1 MRRSNRFSMDSFRTH
16 LYTATFFLSMLAFW
30 YIITVLRW
38 VDPIILPS
46 PIRVLQAYPIML
58 RDDNLI
64 MDLFV
69 TLRRVLFAV
78 SLAGIIGI
86 PIGLFF
92 GYRRNIYRVLEPPLH
107 ALRSVPASA
116 LFPLFLVVI
125 GVGESSIVALAA
137 YPSLLIILVNAAA
150 GASLANKRRLHQAK
164 ILGLS
169 SWQIITEFL
178 LFEALPSII
187 TGIRTAISYALVLV
201 IAVEMFVGMG
211 VYGLGRKIFIFQ
223 STYQI
228 PKTYAAIALTGLLG
242 ISANLILNAVERR
255 ALRWMPHVHAE

>member
-1 MRRSNRFSMDSFRTH
+1 MVSRSTYF
-16 LYTATFFLSMLAFW
+16 YTTIFFASAFLFW
-30 YIITVLRW
+30 YLIAAFRW

-46 PIRVLQAYPIML
+46 PIRVVQAYPSMV
-58 RDDNLI
+58 RDDHLI
-64 MDLFV
+64 LDLIV
-69 TLRRVLFAV
+69 TLRRVVFAV
-78 SLAGIIGI
+78 GLAGIVGV
-86 PIGLFF
+86 PLGLFF
-92 GYRRNIYRVLEPPLH
+92 GYKRNIYRVLEPPLH
-107 ALRSVPASA
+107 ALRSIPASA

-150 GASLANKRRLHQAK
+150 GASLANKRRLHQAR

-178 LFEALPSII
+178 LYEALPSII
-187 TGIRTAISYALVLV
+187 TGIRTAVSYALVLV

-211 VYGLGRKIFIFQ
+211 VYGLGRKVFIFQ

-228 PKTYAAIALTGLLG
+228 PKTYAAIALSGLVG

-255 ALRWMPHVHAE
+255 VLRWLPHAHAD